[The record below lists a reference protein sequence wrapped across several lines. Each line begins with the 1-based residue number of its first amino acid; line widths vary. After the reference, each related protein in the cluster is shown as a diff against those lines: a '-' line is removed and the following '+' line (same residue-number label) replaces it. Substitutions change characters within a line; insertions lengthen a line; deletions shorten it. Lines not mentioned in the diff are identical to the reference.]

1 MTGDYYETLEINTNA
16 TDAIIKKAYRRL
28 ALKFH
33 PSSNRETGSTEKFSQ
48 LGEAYDVLS
57 DPRKKATYDKFGE
70 GGLKGGIPPEFGSGG
85 AWSSKYIYHGNPG
98 KTFKQFF
105 GGDNPFADFDKYDT
119 QLQFGGLQPGVVKAQ
134 DPPIERDLH
143 LSLDDLFHG
152 CTKKIKISR
161 RVMNE
166 DGYTSSIKDKIL
178 TIDVKPGWDE
188 GARIVFSREGDQGP
202 NSIPA
207 DIVFIV
213 RQKSDPLFVRQHND
227 LLYKTKISLAM
238 ALTGF
243 SVDVQ
248 TLDGRL
254 LCIPIND
261 IVHPTYKKVVTG
273 EGMLLS
279 KDPSQRGDLIITF
292 DTQFPEKL
300 STEGKCLIK
309 QGSRGGRSLSQLTLG
324 EGRIHPGQVASLSQG
339 HHECFKIR
347 FCKQLLG
354 LLAKAKLHVIR

>member
-1 MTGDYYETLEINTNA
+1 MGSDYYETLEINRNA
-16 TDAIIKKAYRRL
+16 TDAVIKKAYRRL

-33 PSSNRETGSTEKFSQ
+33 PIRNRESGSSETFTE

-70 GGLKGGIPPEFGSGG
+70 EGLKGGIPPEFGSSG
-85 AWSSKYIYHGNPG
+85 AWSSKYVYHGNPD
-98 KTFKQFF
+98 KTFKEFF
-105 GGDNPFADFDKYDT
+105 GGDNPFADFFTNDT
-119 QLQFGGLQPGVVKAQ
+119 PLQFGGLQPGVVKTQ
-134 DPPIERDLH
+134 DPQIERDIH

-178 TIDVKPGWDE
+178 TIDVKPGWRE
-188 GARIVFSREGDQGP
+188 GTKIIFPKEGDQGP

-213 RQKSDPLFVRQHND
+213 RQKSHPLFARENND
-227 LLYKTKISLAM
+227 LIYKAQITLQM
-238 ALTGF
+238 ALTGL

-254 LCIPIND
+254 ISIPIND
-261 IVHPTYKKVVTG
+261 IVDPSYNKVVTG
-273 EGMLLS
+273 EGMPLA
-279 KDPSQRGDLIITF
+279 KDPSQRGNLIITF
-292 DTQFPEKL
+292 DIQFPKKL
-300 STEGKCLIK
+300 STERKHLIK
-309 QGSRGGRSLSQLTLG
+309 Q
-324 EGRIHPGQVASLSQG
+324 A
-339 HHECFKIR
+339 
-347 FCKQLLG
+347 
-354 LLAKAKLHVIR
+354 LAF